1 MQKRQDHL
9 RQRERE
15 RERSEQLVERRLGH
29 RLVELLDA
37 VRERRLDL
45 GEARR
50 TLAAQ
55 ADSSPER
62 GESGGLR
69 GGQPGGDV
77 LAHQMHAP
85 LVLLGEE
92 TKPAC
97 GAVRAQEP
105 IARLPRAQQ
114 FGAHTNASAE
124 LADAQSWTV
133 GHEVEST
140 ESPRKL
146 YKSSTLNLMTLKPRS
161 EPGRRR
167 VARSEHRALFDRAL
181 ILGAP

>member
-1 MQKRQDHL
+1 MPCA
-9 RQRERE
+9 
-15 RERSEQLVERRLGH
+15 S
-29 RLVELLDA
+29 A
-37 VRERRLDL
+37 VSIS
-45 GEARR
+45 AK
-50 TLAAQ
+50 LAEPSRA
-55 ADSSPER
+55 ADSSPEP

-77 LAHQMHAP
+77 LAHEMHAP

-105 IARLPRAQQ
+105 VARLPGAQQ

-133 GHEVEST
+133 GHNWSLPNYTILRKIST
-140 ESPRKL
+140 KA
-146 YKSSTLNLMTLKPRS
+146 
-161 EPGRRR
+161 
-167 VARSEHRALFDRAL
+167 VH
-181 ILGAP
+181 